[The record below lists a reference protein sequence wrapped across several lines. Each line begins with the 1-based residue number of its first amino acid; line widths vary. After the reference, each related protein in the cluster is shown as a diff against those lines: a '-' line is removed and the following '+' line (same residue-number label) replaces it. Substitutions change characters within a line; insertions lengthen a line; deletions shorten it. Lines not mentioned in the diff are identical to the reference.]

1 MRYIVALG
9 GNALNDNTAMS
20 AAAKVIARLHAHG
33 DQVVVTHGNGPQVG
47 ELAIAEHENLAV
59 LTAQTQAWI
68 GLNISSRISSEM
80 RRLKIRASD
89 SIPEIMITRTL
100 VDRKDPAF
108 KNPTKPIGRFYRG
121 DEVARMARKGMRMKK
136 LINGYRRVVPS
147 PEAKDIIGRET
158 IIRLLRS
165 GHIVIACG
173 GGGIPVFDSGRGLRF
188 ADAVIDKDN
197 ASSLLA
203 RQISADR
210 FIILTNVDGVF
221 INFKRRNERLLR
233 HVKSTELAKYL
244 YDGQFEQG
252 SMAPKVR
259 ACLSFVMHRKRP
271 ASIGSMDMAAY
282 VVSGRSG
289 TTITP

>member
-1 MRYIVALG
+1 MRYLIALG
-9 GNALNDNTAMS
+9 GNALDDNTAMS
-20 AAAKVIARLHAHG
+20 KAAKVIARLYAKG

-47 ELAIAEHENLAV
+47 ALAIAEHENLAV

-68 GLNISSRISSEM
+68 GLNISSRISNEL
-80 RRLKIRASD
+80 RRLRIRASD
-89 SIPEIMITRTL
+89 SIPEIMLTRTL
-100 VDRKDPAF
+100 VDRMDPAF
-108 KNPTKPIGRFYRG
+108 RNPAKPIGRFYRSS
-121 DEVARMARKGMRMKK
+121 EAARMSRTGMHMKK

-147 PEAKDIIGRET
+147 PEAKDIIGRST
-158 IIRLLRS
+158 IIKLLWS

-173 GGGIPVFDSGRGLRF
+173 GGGIPVFDSGQGLRF
-188 ADAVIDKDN
+188 ADAVIDKDS

-203 RQISADR
+203 SQISADH

-221 INFKRRNERLLR
+221 INFKRRGEKLLR
-233 HVKSTELAKYL
+233 RIRTRELEEYL
-244 YDGQFEQG
+244 NAGQFEQG

-271 ASIGSMDMAAY
+271 ASIGSMDSAAL
-282 VVSGRSG
+282 VVSGGSG